1 MSKTIKNGTYR
12 LEVYDNEIPEELEN
26 RVSDFLLDSEY
37 CVNFYD
43 HNHSIWHPRED
54 RFETPRNLPS

>member
-26 RVSDFLLDSEY
+26 RVSDFFIRQRILCQFLR
-37 CVNFYD
+37 
-43 HNHSIWHPRED
+43 P
-54 RFETPRNLPS
+54 